1 LSGAHTIGKTEETN
15 EDAFFFSVRAFGVA
29 DGVSGW
35 VDFGF
40 SSQAF
45 SIELMK
51 NCYEEIKR

>member
-1 LSGAHTIGKTEETN
+1 M
-15 EDAFFFSVRAFGVA
+15 A

-51 NCYEEIKR
+51 NCYEEIKI